1 MDTTASVGSTPAVAR
16 ERLRLD
22 GFFHVEGV
30 YHDMTEDDAEEVD
43 TGKRICGELIASSL
57 SLYLLEGQF
66 MSERDSQ

>member
-30 YHDMTEDDAEEVD
+30 YHDMTEDDAEIKLTQVSD
-43 TGKRICGELIASSL
+43 LWGT
-57 SLYLLEGQF
+57 
-66 MSERDSQ
+66 